1 MLNRFL
7 RVNLCLWW
15 FSSTHSI
22 FSAAKSSFFFTF
34 FFFFFFFLF
43 SFLQEAANGI
53 GVCAEYA
60 QSNFKTIAEGAF
72 LVLLNVHQELLHY

>member
-1 MLNRFL
+1 M
-7 RVNLCLWW
+7 
-15 FSSTHSI
+15 
-22 FSAAKSSFFFTF
+22 
-34 FFFFFFFLF
+34 
-43 SFLQEAANGI
+43 QEAANGI